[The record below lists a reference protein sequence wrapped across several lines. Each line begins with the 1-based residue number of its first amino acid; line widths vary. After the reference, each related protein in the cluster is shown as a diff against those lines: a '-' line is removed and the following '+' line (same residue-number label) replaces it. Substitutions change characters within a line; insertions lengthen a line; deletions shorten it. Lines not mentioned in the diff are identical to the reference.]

1 MVAFAEVSFELSEN
15 FIIASEQTMND
26 TMVPQPTDRYI
37 ESRGLKLHYADW
49 GDPAAETLLL
59 VHGNRDQC
67 RSWDFFVAELL
78 KRNPSLHIAALDLCG
93 HGESAW
99 NAPTQGYRHEDYL
112 FDLCAAFQSVG
123 KKRIDVIGH
132 SLGGSM
138 ALLFAGCFPDRVKH
152 LVLVESIGPYAK
164 KDEEVPEI
172 LAEHVEGKEL
182 DQERT
187 THATLDEAAQA
198 IKKRFPSIP
207 DDVCAYMASYGTSR
221 TASGFVWKHDPRL
234 RLHSLAT
241 LSEGQIRAFIRRVTC
256 PTLIIYGSASGFAK
270 SSRAAR
276 LSLFS
281 GEKVEIPGAGHHIP
295 HERPVELAKKVSSFL
310 FAE

>member
-1 MVAFAEVSFELSEN
+1 MTFVVKKI
-15 FIIASEQTMND
+15 IIASEHTMDD
-26 TMVPQPTDRYI
+26 TPLPQPTDRYI
-37 ESRGLKLHYADW
+37 ESRGLKLHYVEW
-49 GDPAAETLLL
+49 GDPARETLLL

-67 RSWDFFVAELL
+67 RSWDFFVGELL
-78 KRNPSLHIAALDLCG
+78 NLNPALHVVALDLCG

-99 NAPTQGYRHEDYL
+99 NDPTQGYRHEDYL

-123 KKRIDVIGH
+123 KNTIDVIGH

-164 KDEEVPEI
+164 KDDEVPEI
-172 LAEHVEGKEL
+172 LAEHVEAKEL
-182 DQERT
+182 NLERT
-187 THATLDEAAQA
+187 AHATLDEAAQA
-198 IKKRFPSIP
+198 IKKRFSSIP
-207 DDVCAYMASYGTSR
+207 DDVCAYMASHGTSR
-221 TASGFVWKHDPRL
+221 TETGFVWKHDPRL

-256 PTLIIYGSASGFAK
+256 PTLIVYGSDSGFSK

-281 GEKVEIPGAGHHIP
+281 GDKVEVPGAGHHIP
-295 HERPVELAKKVSSFL
+295 HERPAELAKKVASFL
-310 FAE
+310 FPG